1 MEQRQ
6 LRLGDIVDDYC
17 PRERRLTNHAIVA
30 ILQDE
35 IKQTRCTTC
44 DAEHPYKGAR
54 VPPRRV
60 KKGAALYEQVLA
72 SAAPDHGA
80 GPAAA
85 PSAPATPAAQKFPE
99 TAVHADGAGNNNGSE
114 DPVAPAEDGP
124 VHRPLIR
131 ATLPRPEGQVP
142 VRPLPEFTIRQ
153 SSGRNGN
160 VREDP
165 RSPSRGGRPPR
176 PHSGQMARPQ
186 GQRDGRAANSMHG
199 SQGRPKFA
207 QRGGRPQDRQ
217 QQQPRHQRPHQGRPG
232 PKRSK

>member
-17 PRERRLTNHAIVA
+17 PRERRITNHAIVA

-54 VPPRRV
+54 VPPRRI
-60 KKGAALYEQVLA
+60 KKDAPAALYDQVLSSSVPERAAVDA
-72 SAAPDHGA
+72 SVVTP
-80 GPAAA
+80 
-85 PSAPATPAAQKFPE
+85 PATEPPKYRDPAMHAG
-99 TAVHADGAGNNNGSE
+99 AADGNGSE
-114 DPVAPAEDGP
+114 PAPPDVAPAEDGP

-142 VRPLPEFTIRQ
+142 VRPAPEFTIRQ
-153 SSGRNGN
+153 ANGRNGN
-160 VREDP
+160 LREDP
-165 RSPSRGGRPPR
+165 RSLSRGGRPPR
-176 PHSGQMARPQ
+176 PHPGQMSRPQ
-186 GQRDGRAANSMHG
+186 GQRDGRSSNPMHA

-207 QRGGRPQDRQ
+207 QRGGRPPDQAIEIASFPATRTS
-217 QQQPRHQRPHQGRPG
+217 RHD
-232 PKRSK
+232 

>member
-6 LRLGDIVDDYC
+6 PRLGDIVDDYC
-17 PRERRLTNHAIVA
+17 PRERRITNHAIVA

-60 KKGAALYEQVLA
+60 KKDAPAALYDQVLA
-72 SAAPDHGA
+72 SSVPERAAVE
-80 GPAAA
+80 
-85 PSAPATPAAQKFPE
+85 APAPAPFPE
-99 TAVHADGAGNNNGSE
+99 AGTVAGRGDGNGSE
-114 DPVAPAEDGP
+114 PSRAEGAAEDGP

-131 ATLPRPEGQVP
+131 AQLPRPEGQVP
-142 VRPLPEFTIRQ
+142 VRPMPEFTIRQ
-153 SSGRNGN
+153 SGGRNGN

-165 RSPSRGGRPPR
+165 RAPRGNRPPR
-176 PHSGQMARPQ
+176 PHPGQMSRQQ
-186 GQRDGRAANSMHG
+186 GQRDGRPGNSMHA

-207 QRGGRPQDRQ
+207 QRGGRPPDRQ
-217 QQQPRHQRPHQGRPG
+217 SQQPRHQRPQHGRPG